1 VDLSGNLC
9 GRASGG
15 QPQSLQVNPVGQREE
30 LQRGHAQNG
39 SELRDESNRWAPHP
53 TLPLR
58 NPFASGEIEGA
69 SHLALSHPGRRPS
82 PVHRGTVDPSLH
94 GVTLV
99 RGPHGCA
106 TCRPDRSRPG
116 RLRPTRDLTGLEPRA
131 RSLSETRHLVSVHLG
146 RRVVLI
152 QSMKTDDLLT
162 AVDTESTPPH
172 PPPQEPLPVTC
183 AVECLPGLVVAPR
196 YALPTGTLGLLAD
209 LVLASARAK
218 GGKTEAA

>member
-1 VDLSGNLC
+1 MP
-9 GRASGG
+9 RAALTG
-15 QPQSLQVNPVGQREE
+15 PAQV
-30 LQRGHAQNG
+30 G
-39 SELRDESNRWAPHP
+39 SVR
-53 TLPLR
+53 
-58 NPFASGEIEGA
+58 
-69 SHLALSHPGRRPS
+69 
-82 PVHRGTVDPSLH
+82 RGTVLGSNLE
-94 GVTLV
+94 
-99 RGPHGCA
+99 RGR
-106 TCRPDRSRPG
+106 CRKP
-116 RLRPTRDLTGLEPRA
+116 A
-131 RSLSETRHLVSVHLG
+131 ILVSVHLG